1 MKTLKGLGALV
12 GLILVINVIID
23 QLDIQFDLTSDH
35 KYSLDEQSI
44 DRIAAIDEP
53 VLINVFLHGDIPI
66 QFKKYRDYIE
76 QLLRNIRSVNGNVAL
91 QYVDPSA
98 GSAQERQDLQQYFRS
113 YGVSPISRR
122 VSSKDE
128 LSQSLLYPYIS
139 VTTDR
144 RTVFIDLLGDK
155 KPNQS
160 EQEAIYQSEIGL
172 EQKIVKALRDITIGG
187 NGLVGVL
194 GDQNEILA
202 AGFNET
208 RGKLG
213 NYFFIPMAQEVM
225 IRNVDSLEALIVVQN
240 TETANRA
247 LQLSVDQAIMRSKPV
262 MWMIDKYDISIDSI
276 GVNGQFPASP
286 RQLPVEDQLFKYGV
300 RMEPDLIQDLQCSSI
315 PQVVG
320 TEGGQPKQVAINY
333 PHHPV
338 LLPVQSDEIRLRQEG
353 VASFFAT
360 TVSAIDGKPG
370 LTATSLLNSSAQS
383 RYTQDL
389 SILSFDQLRIEPDL
403 AQFSGPPRSVA
414 TMITGAQSSYF
425 ANRLTAEDRQYLN
438 LHLTNFLDHG
448 ESSTQIVIGDVQ
460 FAIPGISPD
469 GSLYPLGYNKWDHQN
484 YTGTT
489 AFLAA
494 CFELM
499 MHGDDL
505 LGTQKSLN
513 SARII
518 DPQAYADHKI
528 ENLLLM
534 IGIPIGVMTL
544 LSILWNWYRKRRYA

>member
-1 MKTLKGLGALV
+1 MNTIKRLAGIV
-12 GLILVINVIID
+12 GLLLIVNVITH

-35 KYSLDEQSI
+35 KYSLDDLSI

-76 QLLRNIRSVNGNVAL
+76 QLLRNIRSVNGNVAI
-91 QYVDPSA
+91 QYVDPSS

-139 VTTDR
+139 VTTER

-187 NGLVGVL
+187 NGLVGIL

-213 NYFFIPMAQEVM
+213 NYFFIPMSPEVM
-225 IRNVDSLEALIVVQN
+225 IRNVDSLEALVVVQN
-240 TETANRA
+240 TETNNRA
-247 LQLSVDQAIMRSKPV
+247 LQLSVDQAIMRSVPV
-262 MWMIDKYDISIDSI
+262 MWMIDKYEISVDSI
-276 GVNGQFPASP
+276 GNNGQYPATP
-286 RQLPVEDQLFKYGV
+286 RQLPIEDQLFKYGV
-300 RMEPDLIQDLQCSSI
+300 RMDPDLVQDLQCSSI

-338 LLPVQSDEIRLRQEG
+338 LSPTQGDEISLDQEG

-360 TVSAIDGKPG
+360 TVSPIIEKPR
-370 LTATSLLNSSAQS
+370 LKAVSLLQSSAQS
-383 RYTQDL
+383 RYTKDL
-389 SILSFDQLRIEPDL
+389 SILNFDQLRVEPDI
-403 AQFSGPPRSVA
+403 AQFRGPARSVA
-414 TMITGAQSSYF
+414 TMITATHSSYF
-425 ANRLTAEDRQYLN
+425 ANRLTEEDRQYLN
-438 LHLTNFLDHG
+438 LHQIDFRDRG
-448 ESSTQIVIGDVQ
+448 EQSNQIVIGDVQ
-460 FAIPGISPD
+460 FAIPGITPD
-469 GSLYPLGYNKWDHQN
+469 GSLYPLGYNKWDRQM
-484 YTGTT
+484 YTGT
-489 AFLAA
+489 ASFIAA

-499 MHGDDL
+499 MHGDEL

-518 DPQAYADHKI
+518 DPIAYAEHKSK
-528 ENLLLM
+528 NLLLM
-534 IGIPIGVMTL
+534 VGIPIGVMML